1 MEKWK
6 KGMLVGAALG
16 LLVSLIDRQEREKV
30 KDSSRNMKNE
40 VRQVYSQP
48 SQAITQLRTKLHD
61 VTRGTDRVIQQLDQ
75 LESFF
80 NKYDNRK

>member
-30 KDSSRNMKNE
+30 KDYSRNMKMKCAKCIHNHHKPSRNYE
-40 VRQVYSQP
+40 QSYMMSQEALIV
-48 SQAITQLRTKLHD
+48 SSNNWI
-61 VTRGTDRVIQQLDQ
+61 
-75 LESFF
+75 S
-80 NKYDNRK
+80 

>member
-30 KDSSRNMKNE
+30 KDYSRNMKNE
-40 VRQVYSQP
+40 VLP
-48 SQAITQLRTKLHD
+48 SVFTTITSHHAITNK
-61 VTRGTDRVIQQLDQ
+61 VT
-75 LESFF
+75 
-80 NKYDNRK
+80 